1 MRRIGFSIFAPTL
14 SLLLVI
20 GICASSV
27 GCSGRQNAAPRL
39 NTEYQAVLLT
49 NGQVFFGRLEGLGNT
64 YPVLREVYYVRAVPS
79 PVDSTKTTNVLVR
92 RGQEWHAPDI
102 MVLNADHIVLVEPVT
117 KDSKVA
123 QLIAEQKQK

>member
-1 MRRIGFSIFAPTL
+1 MRRIGYLLSLPAL
-14 SLLLVI
+14 SLLLLI
-20 GICASSV
+20 GICTTDI
-27 GCSGRQNAAPRL
+27 GCSGRQSAASKL

-49 NGQVFFGRLEGLGNT
+49 NGQVFFGRLEGLGT
-64 YPVLREVYYVRAVPS
+64 AYPVLREVYYVRTVPS
-79 PVDSTKTTNVLVR
+79 PTDSTKTTNILVR

>member
-1 MRRIGFSIFAPTL
+1 MRRTGVSISAWAL
-14 SLLLVI
+14 ALLLVI
-20 GICASSV
+20 WICITNT
-27 GCSGRQNAAPRL
+27 GCSGRQSAAPKF

-49 NGQVFFGRLEGLGNT
+49 NGQVFFGRLEGLET
-64 YPVLREVYYVRAVPS
+64 AYPVLREVYYVRTVPS

-102 MVLNADHIVLVEPVT
+102 MILNANHIVLVEPVT